1 MSIGV
6 NDLTQSVS
14 IGVNDLTQVVSLG
27 VVGETPNPLPTS
39 FVAKKKG
46 TDYSVLLFSIPKVYA
61 SLSSRALQVG
71 FADP

>member
-1 MSIGV
+1 MLLGA
-6 NDLTQSVS
+6 NE
-14 IGVNDLTQVVSLG
+14 LTQVVSLGANDLIQSVSLG

-46 TDYSVLLFSIPKVYA
+46 TDYSVLLFSLSKVYA